1 MRIVEKDH
9 FYATIEYDKEDEYDQ
24 FMKVYRYFAIKDP
37 KLTHTPKVRSGVSDG
52 KIKFVKKNGNF
63 LKGLLNKITTFMDRQ
78 GIDYTVEFEQR
89 HGITQEEIDEF
100 INSIDLPFEPYEF
113 QRKGVRVAIDNK
125 QKIVL
130 SATGSGKS
138 MLLYLISR
146 YLISK
151 DEQVLLVVPD
161 VGLVNQMYNDFKEY
175 AEADEEH
182 LKDFDNTYHKIYSGQ
197 DKDTDHPVIISTWQS
212 IYDLGQDHPI
222 FKKTTSVLSDEC
234 HLCSSDSYMEIFEK
248 AKNTTKRI
256 GVTGTLPDEL
266 IEQLKLEG
274 IFGTSLR
281 IVSSRQLIEMGLAT
295 ESVVQPI
302 ILNYDAETIER
313 VYKAKDWRYEQRI
326 IMESEERFE
335 FVTQFITKLA
345 KKNRGN
351 VIVLFK
357 NVEYGDRLYEHIK
370 KIHGNTFLIK
380 GSVNAKK
387 REEIRKNLDG
397 MSDGILIGT
406 DKIVSTG
413 LNIKSLRYMV
423 NTQNGKS
430 EIKTIQSMG
439 RLMRLFE
446 GKDGS
451 ILYDLVD
458 NLIYTTRPSKKY
470 PKGNKKYN
478 YSYNWYLDRLDSYEK
493 YDFIVKNRVAFN
505 LF

>member
-1 MRIVEKDH
+1 MKIIEKDH
-9 FYATIEYDKEDEYDQ
+9 FYATIIYDEDEYDD
-24 FMKVYRYFAIKDP
+24 FMKIYRYFAIKDP
-37 KLTHTPKVRSGVSDG
+37 KLTHTAKVRCGVSDG

-63 LKGLLNKITTFMDRQ
+63 LKGLLNKIKAYMDRQ
-78 GIDYTVEFEQR
+78 NIDYIVDFKLTE
-89 HGITQEEIDEF
+89 GINKDDVFKF
-100 INSIDLPFEPYEF
+100 ISELKLPFDPYDF
-113 QRKGVRVAIDNK
+113 QKNGVKIAVDNK

-138 MLLYLISR
+138 YLLYILSR
-146 YLISK
+146 YLQHVN
-151 DEQVLLVVPD
+151 EQVLLVVPD
-161 VGLVNQMYNDFKEY
+161 VGLVNQMYNDFKDY
-175 AEADEEH
+175 AQADKEH
-182 LKDFDNTYHKIYSGQ
+182 LKDFDNIYHKIFAGQ

-212 IYDLGQDHPI
+212 IYDLDKSHPL
-222 FKKTTSVLSDEC
+222 FKKTNVILSDEC

-248 AKNTTKRI
+248 AVNTTKRI
-256 GVTGTLPDEL
+256 GVTGTLPEDL

-295 ESVVQPI
+295 ESVVQPV
-302 ILNYDAETIER
+302 ILNYDEETIQT
-313 VYKAKDWRYEQRI
+313 VYRAKDWRYEQRV
-326 IMESEERFE
+326 IMESEERFD
-335 FVTQFITKLA
+335 FVTKFIEKLA
-345 KKNRGN
+345 KKNKGN

-357 NVEYGDRLYEHIK
+357 NVDYGNRLYERLK
-370 KIHGNTFLIK
+370 ERHGNTFLIK
-380 GSVNAKK
+380 GSVSPKK
-387 REEIRKNLDG
+387 REEIRNNLDKI
-397 MSDGILIGT
+397 SDGILIGT

-430 EIKTIQSMG
+430 EIKTIQSIG
-439 RLMRLFE
+439 RLMRLFD

-451 ILYDLVD
+451 VLYDIVD

-478 YSYNWYLDRLDSYEK
+478 YAYNWYLDRLDSYEK
-493 YDFIVKNRVAFN
+493 YDFIVKNRASFN